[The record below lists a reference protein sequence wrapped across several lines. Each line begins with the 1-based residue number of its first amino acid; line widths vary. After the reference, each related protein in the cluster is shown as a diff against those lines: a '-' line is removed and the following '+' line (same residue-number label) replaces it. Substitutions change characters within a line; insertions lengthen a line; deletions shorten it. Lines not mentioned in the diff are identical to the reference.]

1 MSFYVLLI
9 YVNHTSYT
17 IFTEKNIDIH
27 FQIPTWVSILM
38 SLNHFLHGLSASLN
52 LIIISITGS
61 KFRETLI
68 KLFGPKSSQEENA
81 IKQKKIASKKASK
94 HFEVK
99 NVTFED
105 NHDIVQSNSQ

>member
-1 MSFYVLLI
+1 
-9 YVNHTSYT
+9 
-17 IFTEKNIDIH
+17 
-27 FQIPTWVSILM
+27 M

-61 KFRETLI
+61 KFRKTLV
-68 KLFGPKSSQEENA
+68 KLFGPKITQEENE
-81 IKQKKIASKKASK
+81 IKQKKFACKKTSE
-94 HFEVK
+94 HLEVK

>member
-1 MSFYVLLI
+1 
-9 YVNHTSYT
+9 
-17 IFTEKNIDIH
+17 
-27 FQIPTWVSILM
+27 M

-68 KLFGPKSSQEENA
+68 KLFGSKSTQEENA
-81 IKQKKIASKKASK
+81 IKLKTFAFKQTSKK
-94 HFEVK
+94 FEVK

-105 NHDIVQSNSQ
+105 NHDTGQSNSP

>member
-1 MSFYVLLI
+1 
-9 YVNHTSYT
+9 
-17 IFTEKNIDIH
+17 
-27 FQIPTWVSILM
+27 M

-68 KLFGPKSSQEENA
+68 KLFGSKSTQEENA
-81 IKQKKIASKKASK
+81 IKLKTFACKQTSKK
-94 HFEVK
+94 FEVK

-105 NHDIVQSNSQ
+105 NHDTVQSNSP